1 MAQDLISDMLTILRN
16 AIMVKKKT
24 VIECPYSKN
33 NYLISQILLEEGFIN
48 GTAAPTKNHFSKVL
62 LIGLKFDPKTK
73 KSPLHSLKRISK
85 PSLRWYSSNPIP
97 QALGGLGIFIV
108 STNLGIMTDKE
119 ARAKKL
125 GGEILLEVW

>member
-16 AIMVKKKT
+16 AL
-24 VIECPYSKN
+24 VIKIPVVTCPYSKN
-33 NYLISQILLEEGFIN
+33 NYLISKILLEKGFIL
-48 GTAAPTKNHFSKVL
+48 GLAAPNENHFSKKII
-62 LIGLKFDPKTK
+62 IGLKYHPKTQN
-73 KSPLHSLKRISK
+73 SPLHSLKRISK

-97 QALGGLGIFIV
+97 QSLGGLGIFIV